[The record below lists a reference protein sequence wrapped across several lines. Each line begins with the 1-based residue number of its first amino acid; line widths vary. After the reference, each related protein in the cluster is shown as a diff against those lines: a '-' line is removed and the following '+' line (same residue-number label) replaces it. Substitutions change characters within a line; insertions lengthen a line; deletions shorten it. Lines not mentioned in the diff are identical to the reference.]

1 MMRSINHFA
10 TTFFSARL
18 MRLIAIIKSQTER
31 RLSMSSLWMKGL
43 FALVVSIFIV
53 PMMTTG
59 LLLPPAGASL
69 TVNPGLTVS
78 NRCDR
83 DITVAVYYK
92 SHNGWSTTSFVN
104 VRARGQQER
113 VASSNNSIFLYYA
126 QTISGNPELRWAG
139 DQNKTVDGKVY
150 PMRSTQLVLDRERN
164 RFLLQI
170 NCPRA

>member
-1 MMRSINHFA
+1 MINAPHCNYQE
-10 TTFFSARL
+10 
-18 MRLIAIIKSQTER
+18 QTER

-43 FALVVSIFIV
+43 FALAASIFIV

-59 LLLPPAGASL
+59 LLLPPVSAVASL

-83 DITVAVYYK
+83 DITIAVHYK

-126 QTISGNPELRWAG
+126 QTISGHPELRWAG
-139 DQNKTVDGKVY
+139 DQSQTVDGKVY
-150 PMRSTQLVLDRERN
+150 PMRSTQLALDRERN